1 METLEQLKLRLAA
14 LATEYKSVIAKTTTP
29 TPAPAGNV
37 IKASVGEGGKNDAAD
52 VTIVQKLLNSKYK
65 LGVSEDGKIGPKTI
79 AAIKQFQEKVVKLSS
94 PDGRI
99 DPGGKSWQALSA
111 GAAPGKET
119 PPAPVVVT
127 PTNGMIT
134 DSVGEGGKNVAADV
148 AAVQTLFN
156 KNHKKSF
163 AIDGKAGAELIAAIK
178 ALQTAGGSTKP
189 DGRIDPNGKTWGLLN
204 KAAVAPVT
212 PVEEKPFSNDPVVP
226 GLVPTKG
233 MITGSVGKGG
243 KNEMADIAAVQQH
256 LNTNH
261 GGKFPVD
268 GKISPALENAI
279 VKLQESNGNSK
290 PDGRIDP
297 NGKTWAVLIVKPEP
311 KPTPT
316 PVGKMEKPNWLA
328 VAEGETGVA
337 EIVGK
342 KHNPRVLEYHATTGG
357 FKDDETPWCASFVT
371 WVMKKAGVGGGFASA
386 GAVAWANFGEKTETK
401 IPGKAPIKDGKTPAY
416 GAIAVFSYGG
426 GKGHVGFVVGKKGNN
441 ILVLGGNQG
450 NMVKVSAF
458 AASKVHMYVVPAG
471 YKIPAANYAFGESDG
486 DFESADF
493 NSTR

>member
-1 METLEQLKLRLAA
+1 MDIEQLKQRLAA
-14 LATEYKSVIAKTTTP
+14 LATEYKTIATKTTTP
-29 TPAPAGNV
+29 APTGNV

-79 AAIKQFQEKVVKLSS
+79 AAIKQFQLKVVKLAN

-111 GAAPGKET
+111 GAAPGAEN
-119 PPAPVVVT
+119 PAPTTPTVT
-127 PTNGMIT
+127 PTSGMIT

-156 KNHKKSF
+156 KNHGTKF
-163 AIDGKAGAELIAAIK
+163 AIDGKAGAQLIAAIR

-204 KAAVAPVT
+204 KSSVAPVNNT
-212 PVEEKPFSNDPVVP
+212 TNPPVDPVDNNPVVP

-233 MITGSVGKGG
+233 MITGSVGRGG
-243 KNEMADIAAVQQH
+243 VNNSADIAAVQIL

-261 GGKFPVD
+261 GGKFAVD
-268 GKISPALENAI
+268 GRMSEDLINAI
-279 VKLQESNGNSK
+279 LKVQQANGMGG
-290 PDGRIDP
+290 DGRVDP
-297 NGKTWAVLIVKPEP
+297 NGKTWGFLNTKAEP
-311 KPTPT
+311 KPDPA

-371 WVMKKAGVGGGFASA
+371 WVMQKAGAAGGFKSA
-386 GAVAWANFGEKTETK
+386 GAVAWAKFGKK
-401 IPGKAPIKDGKTPAY
+401 ISKPAY

-426 GKGHVGFVVGKKGNN
+426 GKGHVGFVVGKKGSN

-458 AASKVHMYVVPAG
+458 AMSKVHAYVVPAN
-471 YKIPAANYAFGESDG
+471 YEVPAANYAFGESDG
-486 DFESADF
+486 DFDEADF
-493 NSTR
+493 ASTR